1 MSLHTIPESPEP
13 DLEEDWE
20 EREDE
25 FGTDDEELDLDD
37 YDELDNDEE
46 I

>member
-1 MSLHTIPESPEP
+1 MSQHAILKSPEH

-20 EREDE
+20 EQEEE
-25 FGTDDEELDLDD
+25 FGTDDEELALDD
-37 YDELDNDEE
+37 YDELDEDEE